1 MENLRT
7 IQLTTQQIELL
18 RAALAAV
25 TPHALKEQG
34 LSEDDLEEIELLD
47 GMLESCVDMGD
58 HEEVH
63 AFWA

>member
-7 IQLTTQQIELL
+7 IQMTTQQIELI
-18 RAALAAV
+18 RAALGTV
-25 TPHALKEQG
+25 TLRALKDLG
-34 LSEDDLEEIELLD
+34 LSEEDLEEIDLLD
-47 GMLESCVDMGD
+47 GMLESCVDEGD